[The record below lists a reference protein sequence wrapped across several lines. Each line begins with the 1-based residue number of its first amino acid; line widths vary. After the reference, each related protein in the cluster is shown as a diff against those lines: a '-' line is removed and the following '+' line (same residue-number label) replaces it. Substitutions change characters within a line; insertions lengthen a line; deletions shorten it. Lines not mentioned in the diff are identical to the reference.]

1 MDEFENYMTHQF
13 QIIETKYDRLSNKE
27 VYKKTKRDFFDQPEI

>member
-1 MDEFENYMTHQF
+1 MDAFENITHQF

-27 VYKKTKRDFFDQPEI
+27 VYKKTKRDVFDQPDI